1 MQLYLQS
8 RLTWSSSRLVRHLMQ
23 VYAVYV
29 ALYVG
34 LSRVSDYHHHW
45 SDVLAG
51 AVLGCLVACL
61 TVRHSCK
68 VRAICYKVQEDSE
81 TFQK

>member
-1 MQLYLQS
+1 MIFDLLLTFTFCVHTQLYVQA
-8 RLTWSSSRLVRHLMQ
+8 RLTWSGSKLLRHVLQ
-23 VYAVYV
+23 VGAVYV

-34 LSRVSDYHHHW
+34 LSRISDYKHHW

-61 TVRHSCK
+61 AVG
-68 VRAICYKVQEDSE
+68 
-81 TFQK
+81 